1 MHHPAHRNVV
11 RPNQGSFEESCDKYR
26 DAMHMWNYLQSLWEI
41 SKVAKWIWSSQAHV
55 QKTYEVTRNSVCFN
69 GRKTAGY
76 WPCGIKWSTRGHNH
90 CLHIL
95 SEFWKLGK
103 KKLHSFSPCP
113 HSYHSLKGLSC
124 YVILYPYSWLHRCNT
139 AELWWLTL
147 ARHQVLTKPFY
158 HSPPQQESVGENKWT
173 KKTHGSR

>member
-11 RPNQGSFEESCDKYR
+11 RSNQGSFEESCDKYR
-26 DAMHMWNYLQSLWEI
+26 DVMHMWNYLQTLWEI

-103 KKLHSFSPCP
+103 KKSSQFFPMSPQL
-113 HSYHSLKGLSC
+113 SLSKRSQLLC
-124 YVILYPYSWLHRCNT
+124 YFVSLFLIAQCYT

-147 ARHQVLTKPFY
+147 ARHEVLTKPFY

-173 KKTHGSR
+173 KKPHGSR